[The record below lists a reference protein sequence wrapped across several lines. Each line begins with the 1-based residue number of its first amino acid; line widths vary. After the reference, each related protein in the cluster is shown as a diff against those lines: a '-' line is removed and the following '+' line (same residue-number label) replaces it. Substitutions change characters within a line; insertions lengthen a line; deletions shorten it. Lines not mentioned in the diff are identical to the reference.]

1 MKGSP
6 VASEFELI
14 ARHFTPAA
22 PGPDAGV
29 PLGVGD
35 DCALLA
41 PRPGLQLAV
50 SVDTSVAGVH
60 FPADAPAD
68 AIGHRALAVSL
79 SDLAAMGAESRWCLM
94 SVTLEDDNDSW
105 MAGFASGFHALCQ
118 ASGTALVGGDMTRG
132 QLAIGVTVMGEVAPG
147 QAMTRSGARAGDVLA
162 VTGALGGGAGG
173 LALWQRGE
181 RDLTH
186 PLLGRYLKPTPRLA
200 AGLALRDLATAAI
213 DISDGLLAD
222 LEHVL
227 TASGVGARLEP
238 EALPLARGL
247 RESLGEKAAWRAALC
262 GGDDYELLLS
272 LPGEALG
279 EAQRRLTLEGLAL
292 TPIGTV
298 CSGSGVSGV
307 DLDGARGWQHFG
319 GGEP

>member
-1 MKGSP
+1 

-35 DCALLA
+35 DCALLV

-60 FPADAPAD
+60 FPADAPAE

-94 SVTLEDDNDSW
+94 SVTLEDDDDSW
-105 MAGFASGFHALCQ
+105 IAGFASGFHALCQ
-118 ASGTALVGGDMTRG
+118 ASGTALVGGDVTQG
-132 QLAIGVTVMGEVAPG
+132 KLAIGVTVMGEVAPG
-147 QAMTRSGARAGDVLA
+147 QALTRAGARAGDVLA

-222 LEHVL
+222 LEHIL
-227 TASGVGARLEP
+227 TASGVGARLEAG
-238 EALPLARGL
+238 ALPLARGL
-247 RESLGEKAAWRAALC
+247 RESLGDEAAWRAALC

-272 LPGEALG
+272 LPGEALR
-279 EAQRRLTLEGLAL
+279 EAQRRLALEGLAL

-319 GGEP
+319 GGES